1 MKKVIREVIAM
12 VILVAAILLMLTFF
26 FDYIKAESNE
36 PQAAVYEMSEN
47 EVAILKEKQDYDES
61 QNKIVLS
68 SAHKLDES
76 DLQQY
81 KTTSQLQTG
90 QSNPFDEVPLT
101 DIIYDAEGNAYY
113 QSVTS
118 RNETNT
124 TSTKGSVSGISSEKT
139 TDNSTKKN
147 NSNIVNNNS
156 NNVNNNTVYE
166 PEKDITAPSTNS
178 GNLTK
183 GNGGK

>member
-1 MKKVIREVIAM
+1 MKTVIREVIAM
-12 VILVAAILLMLTFF
+12 IILIAAIVLLMLTFF

-36 PQAAVYEMSEN
+36 PQAAVYKMSEN
-47 EVAILKEKQDYDES
+47 EANILKDRQNYIES

-81 KTTSQLQTG
+81 KVTSQLQTG

-113 QSVTS
+113 QVTTS
-118 RNETNT
+118 RNETTNT
-124 TSTKGSVSGISSEKT
+124 TTRKGSVSGISSGSSSEET
-139 TDNSTKKN
+139 T
-147 NSNIVNNNS
+147 SNTNNNQNTS
-156 NNVNNNTVYE
+156 NNTAYE
-166 PEKDITAPSTNS
+166 PNKDITAPSTDS

>member
-1 MKKVIREVIAM
+1 MKTVIREVIAM
-12 VILVAAILLMLTFF
+12 IILIAAIVLLMLTFF

-36 PQAAVYEMSEN
+36 PQAAVYKMSEN
-47 EVAILKEKQDYDES
+47 EANILKDRQNYIES

-81 KTTSQLQTG
+81 KVTSQLQTG

-113 QSVTS
+113 QVVTT

-124 TSTKGSVSGISSEKT
+124 TSTKGSVSGISSGTIK
-139 TDNSTKKN
+139 DDTKQD
-147 NSNIVNNNS
+147 SNNNS
-156 NNVNNNTVYE
+156 NNNATNNTAYE
-166 PEKDITAPSTNS
+166 PNKDITAPSTNS

>member
-1 MKKVIREVIAM
+1 MKTVIREVIAM
-12 VILVAAILLMLTFF
+12 IILIAAIVLLMLTFF

-36 PQAAVYEMSEN
+36 PQAAVYKMSEN
-47 EVAILKEKQDYDES
+47 EANILKDRQNYIES

-81 KTTSQLQTG
+81 KVTSQLQTG

-113 QSVTS
+113 QVVTT

-124 TSTKGSVSGISSEKT
+124 TSTKGSVSGISSGTIKG
-139 TDNSTKKN
+139 DTKQD
-147 NSNIVNNNS
+147 SNNNS
-156 NNVNNNTVYE
+156 NNNATNNTAYE
-166 PEKDITAPSTNS
+166 PNKDITAPSTNS

>member
-1 MKKVIREVIAM
+1 MKTVIREVIAM
-12 VILVAAILLMLTFF
+12 IILIAAIVLLMLTFF

-36 PQAAVYEMSEN
+36 PQAAVYKMSEN
-47 EVAILKEKQDYDES
+47 EANILKDRQKYIES

-81 KTTSQLQTG
+81 KVTSQLQTG

-113 QSVTS
+113 QVVTT

-124 TSTKGSVSGISSEKT
+124 TSTKGSVSGISSGTIK
-139 TDNSTKKN
+139 DDTKQDN
-147 NSNIVNNNS
+147 NSNNNS
-156 NNVNNNTVYE
+156 NNVTNNTAYE
-166 PEKDITAPSTNS
+166 PNKDITAPSTNS

>member
-1 MKKVIREVIAM
+1 MKTVIREVIAM
-12 VILVAAILLMLTFF
+12 IILIAAIVLLMLTFF

-36 PQAAVYEMSEN
+36 PQAAVYKMSEN
-47 EVAILKEKQDYDES
+47 EANILKDRQNYIES

-81 KTTSQLQTG
+81 KVTSQLQTG

-113 QSVTS
+113 QVVAT
-118 RNETNT
+118 RNEVSNSLGTVSGNPTGTGTNT
-124 TSTKGSVSGISSEKT
+124 TKPE
-139 TDNSTKKN
+139 N
-147 NSNIVNNNS
+147 NNNS
-156 NNVNNNTVYE
+156 NNNVTNNTVYE
-166 PEKDITAPSTNS
+166 PDKDITAPSTNS

>member
-1 MKKVIREVIAM
+1 MKTVIREVIAM
-12 VILVAAILLMLTFF
+12 IILIAAIVLLMLTFF

-36 PQAAVYEMSEN
+36 PQAAVYKMSEN
-47 EVAILKEKQDYDES
+47 EANILKDRQNYIES

-81 KTTSQLQTG
+81 KVTSQLQTG

-113 QSVTS
+113 QVVTT

-124 TSTKGSVSGISSEKT
+124 TSIKGSVSGISSGTIKDDT
-139 TDNSTKKN
+139 NDS
-147 NSNIVNNNS
+147 NNNS
-156 NNVNNNTVYE
+156 NNNATNNTAYE
-166 PEKDITAPSTNS
+166 PNKDITAPSTNS